1 MPHTELQCQSDSN
14 FLSQSLSFSR
24 FPPLIPPCFT
34 KIHLF
39 FRSVAVNKARL
50 KRMGITHILNTAHG
64 TGVYT
69 GESFYSGM
77 NIHYMGI
84 ELDDFP
90 DVDISPHFR
99 PTAEFLDEA
108 LLTHKGR
115 RPLVS
120 VRLGH
125 VKFFF
130 FVLRQN
136 TSWFYLFNINFPPKY
151 LVQTFFL

>member
-1 MPHTELQCQSDSN
+1 M
-14 FLSQSLSFSR
+14 
-24 FPPLIPPCFT
+24 
-34 KIHLF
+34 
-39 FRSVAVNKARL
+39 AVNKARL

-90 DVDISPHFR
+90 DVDISAHFR

-115 RPLVS
+115 GPLAS

-125 VKFFF
+125 VEFFF
-130 FVLRQN
+130 FC
-136 TSWFYLFNINFPPKY
+136 T
-151 LVQTFFL
+151 

>member
-1 MPHTELQCQSDSN
+1 
-14 FLSQSLSFSR
+14 
-24 FPPLIPPCFT
+24 
-34 KIHLF
+34 
-39 FRSVAVNKARL
+39 
-50 KRMGITHILNTAHG
+50 MGITHILNTAHG

-90 DVDISPHFR
+90 DVNISAHFR

-108 LLTHKGR
+108 LLTHKGG
-115 RPLVS
+115 RPLAS

-125 VKFFF
+125 VKFRIQNKYANFLLNILSTCFSCDHFF
-130 FVLRQN
+130 NVLI
-136 TSWFYLFNINFPPKY
+136 YC
-151 LVQTFFL
+151 